1 MVEAAEAVVCGVAAS
16 AEASCGGI
24 GVCCSTMTTAATAPT
39 AVMPPP
45 RAPPPVVT
53 LPASEATAAAATSMA
68 SFCRGDDDA
77 LLLHDCDEH
86 LLLSSMLYSS
96 LTAKGA
102 AGALL
107 DEAGVASV
115 RSFQIEAGKGAG
127 VGAAS
132 ASLNKVLVEVVGVV
146 LLVTKN
152 GLHASDEL
160 IVVVV
165 IKKGF
170 AVVTVCE
177 ASTKA
182 VEAATAGA
190 VARVA
195 EDTLLD
201 LVVDATNACQTGPRT
216 FGTTAA
222 AAAATAIVVSLVSK
236 VSFLLGEASVI
247 LRSSR
252 NSRLFFVVACCK
264 RR

>member
-1 MVEAAEAVVCGVAAS
+1 
-16 AEASCGGI
+16 
-24 GVCCSTMTTAATAPT
+24 
-39 AVMPPP
+39 
-45 RAPPPVVT
+45 
-53 LPASEATAAAATSMA
+53 
-68 SFCRGDDDA
+68 
-77 LLLHDCDEH
+77 
-86 LLLSSMLYSS
+86 MLYSS

-115 RSFQIEAGKGAG
+115 RSFQTEAGKGAS
-127 VGAAS
+127 GAAS

-146 LLVTKN
+146 LVTKN

-177 ASTKA
+177 ASVEA
-182 VEAATAGA
+182 VEAVEVAAGATAGA
-190 VARVA
+190 VARLP

-236 VSFLLGEASVI
+236 VCKARFLPPCSCLPACLSEAV
-247 LRSSR
+247 
-252 NSRLFFVVACCK
+252 
-264 RR
+264 

>member
-1 MVEAAEAVVCGVAAS
+1 M
-16 AEASCGGI
+16 
-24 GVCCSTMTTAATAPT
+24 
-39 AVMPPP
+39 
-45 RAPPPVVT
+45 RAN
-53 LPASEATAAAATSMA
+53 SSAAAFNCWPSLSHCHKYVVAKKTY
-68 SFCRGDDDA
+68 
-77 LLLHDCDEH
+77 DCDEH

-115 RSFQIEAGKGAG
+115 RSFQTEAGKGAG
-127 VGAAS
+127 GAAS

-146 LLVTKN
+146 LVTKN

-177 ASTKA
+177 ASAEA
-182 VEAATAGA
+182 VEAAATAGA

-236 VSFLLGEASVI
+236 VCKTRFLPPCSCLPACLPICLSEAVASTT
-247 LRSSR
+247 SQYGHS
-252 NSRLFFVVACCK
+252 NSNKESKPRIKYVKSGFEVQDMFKIRAVTI
-264 RR
+264 

>member
-1 MVEAAEAVVCGVAAS
+1 
-16 AEASCGGI
+16 
-24 GVCCSTMTTAATAPT
+24 
-39 AVMPPP
+39 
-45 RAPPPVVT
+45 
-53 LPASEATAAAATSMA
+53 
-68 SFCRGDDDA
+68 
-77 LLLHDCDEH
+77 
-86 LLLSSMLYSS
+86 MLYSS

-115 RSFQIEAGKGAG
+115 RSFQTEAGKGAG
-127 VGAAS
+127 GAAS

-146 LLVTKN
+146 LVTKN

-170 AVVTVCE
+170 AVVTAATVTIRE
-177 ASTKA
+177 ASA
-182 VEAATAGA
+182 ESVEAGAAATAGA

-195 EDTLLD
+195 GDTLLD

-236 VSFLLGEASVI
+236 VCKTRFLPPCSCLPACLPACLPVCLSAC
-247 LRSSR
+247 LRQ
-252 NSRLFFVVACCK
+252 
-264 RR
+264 

>member
-1 MVEAAEAVVCGVAAS
+1 
-16 AEASCGGI
+16 
-24 GVCCSTMTTAATAPT
+24 
-39 AVMPPP
+39 
-45 RAPPPVVT
+45 
-53 LPASEATAAAATSMA
+53 
-68 SFCRGDDDA
+68 
-77 LLLHDCDEH
+77 
-86 LLLSSMLYSS
+86 MLYSS

-107 DEAGVASV
+107 DEAGAASV
-115 RSFQIEAGKGAG
+115 RNFHTEAGTGAG
-127 VGAAS
+127 GAAS

-146 LLVTKN
+146 LVLVTKN

-170 AVVTVCE
+170 AVVTTATVTICE
-177 ASTKA
+177 ASAEA
-182 VEAATAGA
+182 VEAAGATAGI

-222 AAAATAIVVSLVSK
+222 AATAIVVSLVSK
-236 VSFLLGEASVI
+236 VCKTRFLPPCSCLP
-247 LRSSR
+247 
-252 NSRLFFVVACCK
+252 ACLPV
-264 RR
+264 

>member
-1 MVEAAEAVVCGVAAS
+1 
-16 AEASCGGI
+16 
-24 GVCCSTMTTAATAPT
+24 
-39 AVMPPP
+39 
-45 RAPPPVVT
+45 
-53 LPASEATAAAATSMA
+53 
-68 SFCRGDDDA
+68 
-77 LLLHDCDEH
+77 
-86 LLLSSMLYSS
+86 MLYSS

-107 DEAGVASV
+107 DEAGMASV
-115 RSFQIEAGKGAG
+115 RSFQIEAGKGAD
-127 VGAAS
+127 GAAS

-177 ASTKA
+177 ASTEA
-182 VEAATAGA
+182 VEAAAAATAGA

-236 VSFLLGEASVI
+236 VCKTRFLPPCSCL
-247 LRSSR
+247 L
-252 NSRLFFVVACCK
+252 ACHPACLPV
-264 RR
+264 

>member
-1 MVEAAEAVVCGVAAS
+1 M
-16 AEASCGGI
+16 
-24 GVCCSTMTTAATAPT
+24 
-39 AVMPPP
+39 
-45 RAPPPVVT
+45 RAN
-53 LPASEATAAAATSMA
+53 SSAAAFNCWPSLSHCHKYVVAKKTY
-68 SFCRGDDDA
+68 
-77 LLLHDCDEH
+77 DCDEH

-177 ASTKA
+177 ASTEA
-182 VEAATAGA
+182 VEAAAAATAGA

-222 AAAATAIVVSLVSK
+222 AVAATAIVVSLVSK
-236 VSFLLGEASVI
+236 VCKTRFLPPCSCL
-247 LRSSR
+247 L
-252 NSRLFFVVACCK
+252 ACHPACLPV
-264 RR
+264 

>member
-1 MVEAAEAVVCGVAAS
+1 
-16 AEASCGGI
+16 
-24 GVCCSTMTTAATAPT
+24 
-39 AVMPPP
+39 
-45 RAPPPVVT
+45 
-53 LPASEATAAAATSMA
+53 
-68 SFCRGDDDA
+68 
-77 LLLHDCDEH
+77 
-86 LLLSSMLYSS
+86 MLYSS

-115 RSFQIEAGKGAG
+115 RSFQTEAGKGAG
-127 VGAAS
+127 GVAS

-146 LLVTKN
+146 LVTKN

-170 AVVTVCE
+170 AVVTAATVTICE
-177 ASTKA
+177 ASAEA
-182 VEAATAGA
+182 VEAAAATAGA

-236 VSFLLGEASVI
+236 VCKTKFLPPCSCL
-247 LRSSR
+247 L
-252 NSRLFFVVACCK
+252 ACHSAYLPVYNFTVWS
-264 RR
+264 

>member
-1 MVEAAEAVVCGVAAS
+1 M
-16 AEASCGGI
+16 
-24 GVCCSTMTTAATAPT
+24 
-39 AVMPPP
+39 
-45 RAPPPVVT
+45 RAN
-53 LPASEATAAAATSMA
+53 SSAAAFNCWPSLSHCHKYVVAKKTY
-68 SFCRGDDDA
+68 
-77 LLLHDCDEH
+77 DCDEH

-177 ASTKA
+177 ASTEA
-182 VEAATAGA
+182 VEAAAAATAGA

-222 AAAATAIVVSLVSK
+222 AAATAIVVSLVSK
-236 VSFLLGEASVI
+236 VCKTRFLPPCSCLPAI
-247 LRSSR
+247 LP
-252 NSRLFFVVACCK
+252 V
-264 RR
+264 

>member
-1 MVEAAEAVVCGVAAS
+1 
-16 AEASCGGI
+16 
-24 GVCCSTMTTAATAPT
+24 
-39 AVMPPP
+39 
-45 RAPPPVVT
+45 
-53 LPASEATAAAATSMA
+53 
-68 SFCRGDDDA
+68 
-77 LLLHDCDEH
+77 
-86 LLLSSMLYSS
+86 MLYSS

-115 RSFQIEAGKGAG
+115 RSFQTEAGKGAS
-127 VGAAS
+127 GAAS

-146 LLVTKN
+146 LVTKN
-152 GLHASDEL
+152 GLHASDVL

-177 ASTKA
+177 ASVEA
-182 VEAATAGA
+182 VEAVEVAAGA
-190 VARVA
+190 VARLA

-236 VSFLLGEASVI
+236 VCKARFLPPCSCLPACLSEAV
-247 LRSSR
+247 
-252 NSRLFFVVACCK
+252 
-264 RR
+264 

>member
-1 MVEAAEAVVCGVAAS
+1 
-16 AEASCGGI
+16 
-24 GVCCSTMTTAATAPT
+24 
-39 AVMPPP
+39 
-45 RAPPPVVT
+45 
-53 LPASEATAAAATSMA
+53 
-68 SFCRGDDDA
+68 
-77 LLLHDCDEH
+77 
-86 LLLSSMLYSS
+86 MLYSS

-115 RSFQIEAGKGAG
+115 RSFQTEAGKGAS
-127 VGAAS
+127 GAAS

-146 LLVTKN
+146 LVTKN

-177 ASTKA
+177 ASVEA
-182 VEAATAGA
+182 VEAVEVAAGA
-190 VARVA
+190 VARLP

-236 VSFLLGEASVI
+236 VCKTRFLPPCSCLPACLSEAV
-247 LRSSR
+247 
-252 NSRLFFVVACCK
+252 
-264 RR
+264 

>member
-1 MVEAAEAVVCGVAAS
+1 
-16 AEASCGGI
+16 
-24 GVCCSTMTTAATAPT
+24 
-39 AVMPPP
+39 
-45 RAPPPVVT
+45 
-53 LPASEATAAAATSMA
+53 
-68 SFCRGDDDA
+68 
-77 LLLHDCDEH
+77 
-86 LLLSSMLYSS
+86 MLYSS

-115 RSFQIEAGKGAG
+115 RSFQTEAGKGAS
-127 VGAAS
+127 GAAS

-146 LLVTKN
+146 LVTKN
-152 GLHASDEL
+152 GLHASDVL

-177 ASTKA
+177 ASVEA
-182 VEAATAGA
+182 VEAVEVAAGA
-190 VARVA
+190 VARLP

-236 VSFLLGEASVI
+236 VCKARFLPPCSCLPACLSEAV
-247 LRSSR
+247 
-252 NSRLFFVVACCK
+252 
-264 RR
+264 

>member
-1 MVEAAEAVVCGVAAS
+1 
-16 AEASCGGI
+16 
-24 GVCCSTMTTAATAPT
+24 
-39 AVMPPP
+39 
-45 RAPPPVVT
+45 
-53 LPASEATAAAATSMA
+53 MA

-177 ASTKA
+177 ASAEA
-182 VEAATAGA
+182 VEAAAAATVGA

-216 FGTTAA
+216 FGTTA

-252 NSRLFFVVACCK
+252 NSRLFFVIACCK

>member
-1 MVEAAEAVVCGVAAS
+1 
-16 AEASCGGI
+16 
-24 GVCCSTMTTAATAPT
+24 
-39 AVMPPP
+39 
-45 RAPPPVVT
+45 
-53 LPASEATAAAATSMA
+53 
-68 SFCRGDDDA
+68 
-77 LLLHDCDEH
+77 
-86 LLLSSMLYSS
+86 MLYSS

-115 RSFQIEAGKGAG
+115 RSFQTEAGKGAS
-127 VGAAS
+127 GAAS

-146 LLVTKN
+146 LVTKN

-177 ASTKA
+177 ASVEA
-182 VEAATAGA
+182 VEAVEVAAGA
-190 VARVA
+190 VARLP

-236 VSFLLGEASVI
+236 VCKARFLPPCSCLPACLSEAV
-247 LRSSR
+247 
-252 NSRLFFVVACCK
+252 
-264 RR
+264 

>member
-1 MVEAAEAVVCGVAAS
+1 
-16 AEASCGGI
+16 
-24 GVCCSTMTTAATAPT
+24 
-39 AVMPPP
+39 
-45 RAPPPVVT
+45 
-53 LPASEATAAAATSMA
+53 
-68 SFCRGDDDA
+68 
-77 LLLHDCDEH
+77 
-86 LLLSSMLYSS
+86 MLYSS

-115 RSFQIEAGKGAG
+115 RSFQTEAGKGAS
-127 VGAAS
+127 GAAS

-146 LLVTKN
+146 LVTKN

-177 ASTKA
+177 ASVEA
-182 VEAATAGA
+182 VEAVEVAAGA
-190 VARVA
+190 VARLP

-222 AAAATAIVVSLVSK
+222 AAAASAIVVSLVSK
-236 VSFLLGEASVI
+236 VCKARFLPPCSCLPACLSEAV
-247 LRSSR
+247 
-252 NSRLFFVVACCK
+252 
-264 RR
+264 

>member
-1 MVEAAEAVVCGVAAS
+1 
-16 AEASCGGI
+16 
-24 GVCCSTMTTAATAPT
+24 
-39 AVMPPP
+39 
-45 RAPPPVVT
+45 
-53 LPASEATAAAATSMA
+53 
-68 SFCRGDDDA
+68 
-77 LLLHDCDEH
+77 
-86 LLLSSMLYSS
+86 MLYSS

-107 DEAGVASV
+107 DEAGMASV
-115 RSFQIEAGKGAG
+115 RSFQTEAGKGAS
-127 VGAAS
+127 GAAS

-146 LLVTKN
+146 LVTKN

-170 AVVTVCE
+170 AVVTTATVTICE
-177 ASTKA
+177 ASA
-182 VEAATAGA
+182 EAAEAAGA
-190 VARVA
+190 NAGIVAGVA

-236 VSFLLGEASVI
+236 VCKTRFLPPCSCLLACLSAC
-247 LRSSR
+247 LRQ
-252 NSRLFFVVACCK
+252 
-264 RR
+264 

>member
-1 MVEAAEAVVCGVAAS
+1 MVEAAEAVVCGAAAK

-24 GVCCSTMTTAATAPT
+24 GVCCSTMATAATAPT

-45 RAPPPVVT
+45 RAPPVVT
-53 LPASEATAAAATSMA
+53 LPASEATAAATSMA

-115 RSFQIEAGKGAG
+115 RSFQTEAGKGAS
-127 VGAAS
+127 GAAS

-146 LLVTKN
+146 LVTKN
-152 GLHASDEL
+152 GLHASDVL

-177 ASTKA
+177 ASVEA
-182 VEAATAGA
+182 VEAVEVAAGA
-190 VARVA
+190 VARLP

>member
-1 MVEAAEAVVCGVAAS
+1 
-16 AEASCGGI
+16 
-24 GVCCSTMTTAATAPT
+24 
-39 AVMPPP
+39 
-45 RAPPPVVT
+45 
-53 LPASEATAAAATSMA
+53 
-68 SFCRGDDDA
+68 
-77 LLLHDCDEH
+77 
-86 LLLSSMLYSS
+86 MLYSS

-115 RSFQIEAGKGAG
+115 RSFQTEAGKGAS
-127 VGAAS
+127 GAAS

-146 LLVTKN
+146 LVTKK
-152 GLHASDEL
+152 GLHASEEL

-170 AVVTVCE
+170 AVVTAATVTIFE
-177 ASTKA
+177 ASVEA
-182 VEAATAGA
+182 VEAVEVAAGA
-190 VARVA
+190 VARLP

-236 VSFLLGEASVI
+236 VCKARFLPPCSCLPACLSEAV
-247 LRSSR
+247 
-252 NSRLFFVVACCK
+252 
-264 RR
+264 

>member
-24 GVCCSTMTTAATAPT
+24 GVCCSTMSTAAATAPT

-53 LPASEATAAAATSMA
+53 LPASEATAAATSMA

-146 LLVTKN
+146 LVTKN

-177 ASTKA
+177 ASTEA
-182 VEAATAGA
+182 VEAAATAGA

-222 AAAATAIVVSLVSK
+222 AAATAIVVSLVSK

-252 NSRLFFVVACCK
+252 NSRLFFVIACCK

>member
-1 MVEAAEAVVCGVAAS
+1 
-16 AEASCGGI
+16 
-24 GVCCSTMTTAATAPT
+24 
-39 AVMPPP
+39 
-45 RAPPPVVT
+45 
-53 LPASEATAAAATSMA
+53 MA

-177 ASTKA
+177 ASTEA
-182 VEAATAGA
+182 VEAAAAATAGA

-236 VSFLLGEASVI
+236 VCKTRFLPPCFLLVCLA
-247 LRSSR
+247 
-252 NSRLFFVVACCK
+252 ACLPV
-264 RR
+264 

>member
-1 MVEAAEAVVCGVAAS
+1 
-16 AEASCGGI
+16 
-24 GVCCSTMTTAATAPT
+24 
-39 AVMPPP
+39 
-45 RAPPPVVT
+45 
-53 LPASEATAAAATSMA
+53 
-68 SFCRGDDDA
+68 
-77 LLLHDCDEH
+77 
-86 LLLSSMLYSS
+86 MLYSS

-102 AGALL
+102 AGAFL
-107 DEAGVASV
+107 DEAGMASV
-115 RSFQIEAGKGAG
+115 RSFQTEAGRGAG

-132 ASLNKVLVEVVGVV
+132 ASLNKVLVEVVGV

-170 AVVTVCE
+170 AVVTAATVTGCE
-177 ASTKA
+177 ASAEA
-182 VEAATAGA
+182 VEAAAATAGA

-236 VSFLLGEASVI
+236 VCKARFLPPCSCLPACLSEAV
-247 LRSSR
+247 
-252 NSRLFFVVACCK
+252 
-264 RR
+264 

>member
-1 MVEAAEAVVCGVAAS
+1 M
-16 AEASCGGI
+16 
-24 GVCCSTMTTAATAPT
+24 
-39 AVMPPP
+39 
-45 RAPPPVVT
+45 RAN
-53 LPASEATAAAATSMA
+53 SSAAAFNCWPSLSHCHKYVVAKKTY
-68 SFCRGDDDA
+68 
-77 LLLHDCDEH
+77 DCDEH

-177 ASTKA
+177 ASTEA
-182 VEAATAGA
+182 VEAAAAATAGA

-222 AAAATAIVVSLVSK
+222 AAATAIVVSLVSK
-236 VSFLLGEASVI
+236 VCKTRFLPPCSCLP
-247 LRSSR
+247 
-252 NSRLFFVVACCK
+252 ACLSAYLPV
-264 RR
+264 

>member
-1 MVEAAEAVVCGVAAS
+1 
-16 AEASCGGI
+16 
-24 GVCCSTMTTAATAPT
+24 
-39 AVMPPP
+39 
-45 RAPPPVVT
+45 
-53 LPASEATAAAATSMA
+53 
-68 SFCRGDDDA
+68 
-77 LLLHDCDEH
+77 
-86 LLLSSMLYSS
+86 MLYSS

-115 RSFQIEAGKGAG
+115 RSFQTEAGKGAG
-127 VGAAS
+127 GVAS

-146 LLVTKN
+146 LVTKN
-152 GLHASDEL
+152 GLHASDVL

-177 ASTKA
+177 ASVEA
-182 VEAATAGA
+182 VEAVEVAAGA
-190 VARVA
+190 VARLP

-236 VSFLLGEASVI
+236 VCKARFLPPCSCLPACLSEAV
-247 LRSSR
+247 
-252 NSRLFFVVACCK
+252 
-264 RR
+264 